1 MKRAISSVLLTICIG
16 AWANTSQFDQ
26 ITAKALAGDYQAQ
39 RNLAFGY
46 SSSPYD
52 GQEKNPMLACAW
64 RLVIL
69 NSGSPKVDD
78 TDVSNKQLYCGRLN
92 ADQLSAATAQARN
105 LYRTVYRTKA
115 SF

>member
-1 MKRAISSVLLTICIG
+1 MKRVISSILLVACAT
-16 AWANTSQFDQ
+16 AWANSTQFEQ
-26 ITAKALAGDYQAQ
+26 ASAKAMAGDYQAQ

-46 SSSPYD
+46 SSSPYE
-52 GQEKNPMLACAW
+52 GQQKNSLLACAW

-105 LYRTVYRTKA
+105 LYRTIYRTKA